1 MKYEF
6 DNYLRSV
13 CTEDRHAIAR
23 RDKMLTYPVH
33 VALRKCENP
42 EQ

>member
-1 MKYEF
+1 MKYEV
-6 DNYLRSV
+6 DNYFRSV
-13 CTEDRHAIAR
+13 HTEDRHIIPR

-33 VALRKCENP
+33 VALKKFENP